1 MPQLRRQAL
10 KPSLAPRFAP
20 SFHPLRPR
28 PGQPRVLQPLLLIR
42 RGFAAS
48 LLVLFLV
55 LGWPATAGAAE
66 VLQVNGPDRLII
78 GDRNRSSVVLLA
90 CMAVAPGSEAQAQ
103 QWLRQRL
110 PRRSRVNLRPIGERE
125 NHLLV
130 RVSPVDAPEIGDL
143 SDGLIGAGLAT
154 PLPCS

>member
-1 MPQLRRQAL
+1 M
-10 KPSLAPRFAP
+10 
-20 SFHPLRPR
+20 
-28 PGQPRVLQPLLLIR
+28 
-42 RGFAAS
+42 
-48 LLVLFLV
+48 LV
-55 LGWPATAGAAE
+55 LGRPASAGAAE

-90 CMAVAPGSEAQAQ
+90 CMAVTPGSEAQAQ

-110 PRRSRVNLRPIGERE
+110 PRRSRVNLRPLGERE
-125 NHLLV
+125 NHLLA